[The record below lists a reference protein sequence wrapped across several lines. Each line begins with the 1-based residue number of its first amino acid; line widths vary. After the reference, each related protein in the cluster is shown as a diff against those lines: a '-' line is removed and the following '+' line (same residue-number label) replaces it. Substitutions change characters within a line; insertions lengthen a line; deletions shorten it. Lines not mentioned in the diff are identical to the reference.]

1 MIDSNEMRRTPQDH
15 LADFFGIYD
24 FDKVF
29 CEDYTLDTSAAFSK

>member
-1 MIDSNEMRRTPQDH
+1 MRRTPHDH